1 MYEESADSIAPACAC
16 HSSDR
21 LRRGIA
27 VLDPEQ
33 LLQLAKLVPEL
44 HIVLVIA

>member
-1 MYEESADSIAPACAC
+1 MRRVLTALHRHCAC

-27 VLDPEQ
+27 VFDPEQ

-44 HIVLVIA
+44 RIVLIIA